1 MNRSDKEM
9 RASIAR
15 NVTADYLVR
24 GVAWACWLA
33 LVAFLVLPLAWLA
46 FLECGAVVALVILAL
61 LLGTTWHVK
70 PQGKSYAARV
80 REIGRGFPD

>member
-1 MNRSDKEM
+1 MRRTDAEM
-9 RASIAR
+9 RDAIAR
-15 NVTADYLVR
+15 NALADYLVR

-33 LVAFLVLPLAWLA
+33 LVCFLVIPLAWLA

-70 PQGKSYAARV
+70 PHGKSYAARV
-80 REIGRGFPD
+80 RDIGRDYPD